1 MNSSTEKQ
9 SLEILRGDIIMADLG
24 HGLGSEYQGIRPC
37 LVIQNNMGNK
47 YSTTVTVIP
56 FTSFISKRKMPI
68 HVKIEEGQFGLTKTS
83 TICAE
88 ALRTI
93 DKQRFIEKTGEVDE
107 NTMVKVENAVSIH
120 LGFLKNSNE

>member
-37 LVIQNNMGNK
+37 LVMQNDMGNK
-47 YSTTVTVIP
+47 YSTTVTVVP
-56 FTSFISKRKMPI
+56 LTSFISKRKMPT
-68 HVKIEEGQFGLTKTS
+68 HVHIEEGNFGLTKTS
-83 TICAE
+83 SICAE

-93 DKQRFIEKTGEVDE
+93 DKQRFREKTGCVDS
-107 NTMVKVENAVSIH
+107 NTMLKVENAMLIH
-120 LGFLKNSNE
+120 LGCPKNNNE